1 MNMIGV
7 VIIALIG
14 YVVCLTIIS
23 EVFWFYHDN
32 VRNGQIVI
40 RVFDTES
47 LKMTKTGFS
56 SWDSEYTDNPDV
68 IEKIFEH
75 LKSAAVIRLYIDN
88 KYIQYTAETKKRG
101 QISGSCH
108 RLEYDFFEFG
118 IRTSGHRF
126 DIYGEDRN
134 NPTIKA
140 FYDWWEGLVKPYE
153 EEFEKDFNL

>member
-56 SWDSEYTDNPDV
+56 SWDSEYTDNPVV
-68 IEKIFEH
+68 IGKILEH
-75 LKSAAVIRLYIDN
+75 LRSASAIRLYIDN
-88 KYIQYTAETKKRG
+88 TYIQYTAETKKRG
-101 QISGSCH
+101 QVCGSCK
-108 RLEYDFFEFG
+108 RAGYDFFTFG
-118 IRTSGHRF
+118 IRKSGHRF
-126 DIYGEDRN
+126 DIYGEDRD
-134 NPTIKA
+134 NPTVKA
-140 FYDWWEGLVKPYE
+140 FYDWWGKIVKPYE
-153 EEFEKDFNL
+153 KEFDKDFNL

>member
-7 VIIALIG
+7 VIIALIS

-47 LKMTKTGFS
+47 LKMSKAGFS

-75 LKSAAVIRLYIDN
+75 LKSASVIRLYIDN

-108 RLEYDFFEFG
+108 RLGYDFFEFG

-126 DIYGEDRN
+126 DIYGEDS
-134 NPTIKA
+134 
-140 FYDWWEGLVKPYE
+140 L
-153 EEFEKDFNL
+153 

>member
-1 MNMIGV
+1 MN
-7 VIIALIG
+7 IID
-14 YVVCLTIIS
+14 IILLVLS
-23 EVFWFYHDN
+23 ITFLVYILKDFPRFYHEN
-32 VRNGQIVI
+32 VKDSQIVI

-47 LKMTKTGFS
+47 LKVAKTSFS
-56 SWDSEYTDNPDV
+56 SWDVQYTDNSDV
-68 IEKIFEH
+68 IGKIFEN
-75 LKSAAVIRLYIDN
+75 LKSASVIRLYIDN

-108 RLEYDFFEFG
+108 RLGYDFFEFG

-126 DIYGEDRN
+126 DIYGEDRK

-153 EEFEKDFNL
+153 EEFDKDFNL

>member
-1 MNMIGV
+1 MIGV

-75 LKSAAVIRLYIDN
+75 LKSASVIRLYIDN

-108 RLEYDFFEFG
+108 RLGYDFFEFG
-118 IRTSGHRF
+118 ICNSGHRF
-126 DIYGEDRN
+126 DIYGEDRK

-140 FYDWWEGLVKPYE
+140 FYNWWGGLVKPYE

>member
-1 MNMIGV
+1 MIGV

-75 LKSAAVIRLYIDN
+75 LKSASVIRLYIDN

-108 RLEYDFFEFG
+108 RLGYDFFEFG

-126 DIYGEDRN
+126 DIYGEDRKN
-134 NPTIKA
+134 STIKA
-140 FYDWWEGLVKPYE
+140 FYDWWEELVKPYE

>member
-1 MNMIGV
+1 MD
-7 VIIALIG
+7 IIE
-14 YVVCLTIIS
+14 IILLGFS
-23 EVFWFYHDN
+23 IAFIIYILKDFLRFYHEN
-32 VRNGQIVI
+32 VKDGQIVI

-47 LKMTKTGFS
+47 LKMSKAGFS

-75 LKSAAVIRLYIDN
+75 LKSASVIRLYIDN
-88 KYIQYTAETKKRG
+88 KYIQYTAETKKRD

-108 RLEYDFFEFG
+108 RLGYDFFEFG

-126 DIYGEDRN
+126 DIYGEDRK

-140 FYDWWEGLVKPYE
+140 FYDWWKGLVKPYE

>member
-1 MNMIGV
+1 MD
-7 VIIALIG
+7 IIE
-14 YVVCLTIIS
+14 IILLGFS
-23 EVFWFYHDN
+23 IAFIIYILKGFLQFYHEN
-32 VRNGQIVI
+32 VKDGQIVI

-47 LKMTKTGFS
+47 LEMSKAGFI

-75 LKSAAVIRLYIDN
+75 LKSASVIRLYID
-88 KYIQYTAETKKRG
+88 KFYIQYTAETKKRG

-108 RLEYDFFEFG
+108 RLGYDFFEFG
-118 IRTSGHRF
+118 IRNSGHRF
-126 DIYGEDRN
+126 NIYGEDRE